1 MSFRDIVSFDPE
13 TQRRIREEVANLQQA
28 RAGFRHAD
36 REFNWPTAGHV
47 STADLKAMAGLQELF
62 FTHHFT
68 SHRRWFGPWIVFGK
82 RLGVS
87 LLNRLLKIS
96 LVRQVELN
104 QHLWNLALSV
114 QHLEQRVLHLEQ
126 QLPQARPEVHL

>member
-1 MSFRDIVSFDPE
+1 MSLRDIVSYDPE
-13 TQRRIREEVANLQQA
+13 TKRRIREEIVSLQQA
-28 RAGFRHAD
+28 RAEFRHAD
-36 REFNWPTAGHV
+36 REFTCPPAGHV

-126 QLPQARPEVHL
+126 QLRQARPEVHL

>member
-1 MSFRDIVSFDPE
+1 VSLRDIVSYDPE
-13 TQRRIREEVANLQQA
+13 TQRRIREEVVSLQQA

-36 REFNWPTAGHV
+36 REFTWPTAGHV

-68 SHRRWFGPWIVFGK
+68 SHRRWLGPWIVLSK

-114 QHLEQRVLHLEQ
+114 QHLEQRVMHLEQ
-126 QLPQARPEVHL
+126 QLRQATPEVRL